1 MVTVMLVRHLMAS
14 LMSCFTLGTVWAGGE
29 DLPRLIGLEVDGHKV
44 PVAASAEGKSAAITI
59 PSGRAALRFGPDARD
74 KGSSVRRYRYRL
86 EGHDDDWREATE
98 PMRLVVVFYDGRGD
112 WVAEAPFPVKGESPG
127 WSGSASTSPLVAR
140 SEVVRVPERAVS
152 FSVLLTSA
160 GPPEAV
166 GTLAVGAL
174 KVWKAGAAKIGS
186 KPVLE
191 LAFASS
197 DADAHT
203 QAAPDGWRRTGT
215 RPTMAQIVASET
227 AAGGGLLAVIDE
239 DNKSHAEW
247 QSARLPIG
255 GAAAGALQVEWRQ
268 CFSIGIAETLTPVVY
283 GRLQPGRYI
292 FRMNEMTLAGQPTDV
307 ESSRV
312 LIVDPPFWQKA
323 WFLVLCGMT
332 VAALVFGSIR
342 YVEWRRTQREIATMR
357 QQQALD
363 QERMRIARDLHDEI
377 GANLTHISIL
387 GTIASRE
394 GVAVSEM
401 RIKCLEVAEVAR
413 ETIRACSEIVWSVNP
428 LNDTLVSVI
437 RHLTLYAQEYLQSA
451 GIIACAIETE
461 LSGADVRL
469 NPKVRHELLMTF
481 KEALQNVVKHSK
493 AAEVR
498 LSFALKNDMFCVRI
512 VDDGQGFD
520 AAACSVSEGFHGNGI
535 RNMTERIRGIAGNL
549 VIESCVG
556 KGTTVCVS
564 IPVK

>member
-1 MVTVMLVRHLMAS
+1 MVSAMWFRHLMAV
-14 LMSCFTLGTVWAGGE
+14 LTWCCALGIVWAEGQTV
-29 DLPRLIGLEVDGHKV
+29 PRLIKLEVDGRNV
-44 PVAASAEGKSAAITI
+44 PLEVAAEGKPEAVTI
-59 PSGRAALRFGPDARD
+59 PSGRVWLRFGPDARD
-74 KGSSVRRYRYRL
+74 RGSSVRRFRYKL
-86 EGHDDDWREATE
+86 EGHDDDWSERAE
-98 PMRLVVVFYDGRGD
+98 PMRLVVVFYDSQGD
-112 WVAEAPFPVKGESPG
+112 WVAETSFPVKGESPG
-127 WSGSASTSPLVAR
+127 WSGSACTSPLMAR
-140 SEVVRVPERAVS
+140 NEVVRAPERAVS
-152 FSVLLTSA
+152 FSIMLTSA

-166 GTLAVGAL
+166 GTLAVGGL
-174 KVWKAGAAKIGS
+174 KIWKAGSAKAS
-186 KPVLE
+186 QKPVLE
-191 LAFASS
+191 LIFPSL
-197 DADAHT
+197 DADSLAS
-203 QAAPDGWRRTGT
+203 AVPSGWRRFGT

-227 AAGGGLLAVIDE
+227 AAGGRLLAVIDE
-239 DNKSHAEW
+239 DDKSHAEW
-247 QSARLPIG
+247 QSMRIPIEVEAG
-255 GAAAGALQVEWRQ
+255 GALQVEWQ
-268 CFSIGIAETLTPVVY
+268 CCFSIGLSLATVPVAY
-283 GRLQPGRYI
+283 DRLQPGRYV
-292 FRMNEMTLAGQPTDV
+292 FRMNEVNLAGQPASG
-307 ESSRV
+307 EASQL
-312 LIVDPPFWQKA
+312 LIVAPPFWQKA

-332 VAALVFGSIR
+332 AAALVFGAVR
-342 YVEWRRTQREIATMR
+342 YFEWRRTRREIASMR

-401 RIKCLEVAEVAR
+401 RTKCLEVAEVAR

-437 RHLTLYAQEYLQSA
+437 RHLTLYTQEYLQSA
-451 GIIACAIETE
+451 GIACVIDTE
-461 LSGADVRL
+461 QSDAGVRL

-498 LSFALKNDMFCVRI
+498 LSFALNIDALSVRI
-512 VDDGQGFD
+512 DDDGQGFD
-520 AAACSVSEGFHGNGI
+520 VAVCSGSEGFHGNGI

-556 KGTTVCVS
+556 KGTTVCVT

>member
-1 MVTVMLVRHLMAS
+1 MRAGFLIAS
-14 LMSCFTLGTVWAGGE
+14 LVSSLTLGTVWAEGAA
-29 DLPRLIGLEVDGHKV
+29 LPRLIGLEVDGHKV
-44 PVAASAEGKSAAITI
+44 PVAASAEGKPAAVTI
-59 PSGRAALRFGPDARD
+59 PSGRVWLSYGPDEQGKAV
-74 KGSSVRRYRYRL
+74 VRRFRYRL
-86 EGHDDDWREATE
+86 EGHDDGWREATE

-127 WSGSASTSPLVAR
+127 WSGSASTSPLMAR
-140 SEVVRVPERAVS
+140 SEVVRVPERAAS

-166 GTLAVGAL
+166 GMLAVGAL
-174 KVWKAGAAKIGS
+174 KVWKEGAAKTGAR
-186 KPVLE
+186 PVLE
-191 LAFASS
+191 LAFSPS
-197 DADAHT
+197 
-203 QAAPDGWRRTGT
+203 AAEARTPVVPDGWRRTGT

-268 CFSIGIAETLTPVVY
+268 CFSIGIAETSTPVSY
-283 GRLQPGRYI
+283 DRLQPGHYV
-292 FRMNEMTLAGQPTDV
+292 FRINEVTLAGQPTDV
-307 ESSRV
+307 ESSQV
-312 LIVDPPFWQKA
+312 LIVESPFWQKA
-323 WFLVLCGMT
+323 WFLVLCGM
-332 VAALVFGSIR
+332 ALAGGTLGTLR
-342 YVEWRRTQREIATMR
+342 YFEWRRTQREIASMR

-394 GVAVSEM
+394 NVAVSEM
-401 RIKCLEVAEVAR
+401 RTKCLEVAEVAR

-428 LNDTLVSVI
+428 LNDSLACVI
-437 RHLTLYAQEYLQSA
+437 RHLTLYAQEYLQPA
-451 GIIACAIETE
+451 GIAIVADTE
-461 LSGADVRL
+461 QSDADVRL

-493 AAEVR
+493 AANVR
-498 LSFALKNDMFCVRI
+498 ISFSLSNDTFCVRI

-520 AAACSVSEGFHGNGI
+520 VAVCSGNGAFRGNGI
-535 RNMTERIRGIAGNL
+535 RNMTERIRGIAGDL
-549 VIESCVG
+549 AIESALG
-556 KGTTVCVS
+556 KGTTVCVTV
-564 IPVK
+564 PVK